1 MKNKEVVEKD
11 VAIVKEVKKD
21 IVVRMPQDVISE
33 AIAKGANLEQIEKL
47 MLLQEKWEANEARK
61 AYHVAMAQFKTEAIE
76 ILKDAKV
83 DYATKTGGRVKY
95 NHASLANVISTV
107 TPLLS
112 KYGLS
117 ISWKPLQTSG
127 NITIT
132 TMVTHALGHRE
143 EFSLTGPADDSGGK
157 NSLQAIGSTASYL
170 ERYGTLAALGL
181 ATGGQDDDGQA
192 AEVVEYITDKE
203 RSELTDLAIDCKA
216 DMPKFMDYLKVE
228 DLTKL
233 PKADFAKAKLALIAK
248 KAKK

>member
-1 MKNKEVVEKD
+1 MKTEKAVAIKEVDAKVMQ
-11 VAIVKEVKKD
+11 
-21 IVVRMPQDVISE
+21 RQPQEVISE

-61 AYHVAMAQFKTEAIE
+61 SYHVAMAQFKTEAIE

-95 NHASLANVISTV
+95 NHATLSNIISTV

-117 ISWKPLQTSG
+117 ISWKPLQSPG

-132 TMVTHALGHRE
+132 TMVTHVLGHRE
-143 EFSLTGPADDSGGK
+143 EFALTGPADDSGGK
-157 NSLQAIGSTASYL
+157 NSIQAIGSTASYL

-181 ATGGQDDDGQA
+181 ATANQDDDGQA
-192 AEVVEYITDKE
+192 AGQAVEYITDAE
-203 RSELTDLAIDCKA
+203 RSELTDLAVDA
-216 DMPKFMDYLKVE
+216 NASLPKLIAYLKVE
-228 DLTKL
+228 DLAHL
-233 PKADFAKAKLALIAK
+233 PKADFLKAKNALLAK
-248 KAKK
+248 KAGKKVTK

>member
-1 MKNKEVVEKD
+1 MEKKNKVAVVAKTA
-11 VAIVKEVKKD
+11 VA
-21 IVVRMPQDVISE
+21 VVQRAPQEVISE

-47 MLLQEKWEANEARK
+47 MVLQEKWEANEARK

-95 NHASLANVISTV
+95 NHATLFNIVNTV

-117 ISWKPLQTSG
+117 ISWKPLQTPG

-132 TMVTHALGHRE
+132 TMVTHVLGHRE
-143 EFSLTGPADDSGGK
+143 EFALTGPADDSGGK
-157 NSLQAIGSTASYL
+157 NSIQAIGSTASYL

-192 AEVVEYITDKE
+192 AEAVEYIDDKQ
-203 RSELTDLAIDCKA
+203 RHELTDLAVDCGA
-216 DMPKFMDYLKVE
+216 DMPKFMAYLKVE
-228 DLTKL
+228 DLAKL
-233 PKADFAKAKLALIAK
+233 PKADFNKAKLALIAK
-248 KAKK
+248 KGKKK

>member
-1 MKNKEVVEKD
+1 MEKETKVAVVAK
-11 VAIVKEVKKD
+11 AIVM
-21 IVVRMPQDVISE
+21 RAPQEVISE

-132 TMVTHALGHRE
+132 TMVTHSLGHRE
-143 EFSLTGPADDSGGK
+143 EFPLTGPADDSGGK

-192 AEVVEYITDKE
+192 AEIEYIDDKMKHE
-203 RSELTDLAIDCKA
+203 ILDLMAEGNVDSV
-216 DMPKFMDYLKVE
+216 KFFAYLKIDE
-228 DLTKL
+228 LAKM

-248 KAKK
+248 AQKGKK